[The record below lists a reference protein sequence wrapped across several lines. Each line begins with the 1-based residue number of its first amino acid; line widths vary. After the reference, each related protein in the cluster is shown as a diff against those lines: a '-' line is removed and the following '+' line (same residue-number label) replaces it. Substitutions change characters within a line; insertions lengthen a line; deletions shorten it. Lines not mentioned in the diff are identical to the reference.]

1 MVAWFIHEPWQFTTS
16 IKLNTIPSINLMS
29 RTLQEYLTQRTALV
43 PAELEPI
50 SACFKHLTAKKN
62 EILIHQDT
70 SCKRLYF
77 INTGCLR
84 VVCHRDDG
92 QEWTRQVAV
101 EQDFITIF
109 PSFLEQTPSASYL
122 QTVEASDL
130 QYISYDDFTRL
141 KSIVPQWAQLYHDL
155 IEQSYVNSIRRIEK
169 LITLNG
175 KDLYEEFKSH
185 HPDLLNRLPN
195 KITASY
201 LGISPETL
209 SRLKTKK

>member
-1 MVAWFIHEPWQFTTS
+1 M
-16 IKLNTIPSINLMS
+16 
-29 RTLQEYLTQRTALV
+29 
-43 PAELEPI
+43 
-50 SACFKHLTAKKN
+50 
-62 EILIHQDT
+62 
-70 SCKRLYF
+70 
-77 INTGCLR
+77 
-84 VVCHRDDG
+84 
-92 QEWTRQVAV
+92 
-101 EQDFITIF
+101 
-109 PSFLEQTPSASYL
+109 EQTPSASYL